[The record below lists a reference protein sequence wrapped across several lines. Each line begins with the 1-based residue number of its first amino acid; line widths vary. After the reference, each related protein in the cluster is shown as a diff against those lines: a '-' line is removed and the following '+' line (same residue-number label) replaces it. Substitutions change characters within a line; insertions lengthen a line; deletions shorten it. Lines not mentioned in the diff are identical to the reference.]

1 MPFKRGESGNPNGRP
16 KGSLNKTTCELRSLI
31 SDFLNS
37 NFDQVTKDFDLLQP
51 KDRLKYYCELLNFGL
66 PRLQTSTIESNYE
79 SLPDSQLDQIINGI
93 IKNSQN

>member
-16 KGSLNKTTCELRSLI
+16 KGSLNKTTYELRSLI

-66 PRLQTSTIESNYE
+66 PRLQTSTIESIYDG
-79 SLPDSQLDQIINGI
+79 LPDSQLDQIINGI